1 MTYTPIKRGKY
12 TLGDVWKGQDEREW
26 EICRIAESDLG
37 NVFKLRTIFETRVLS
52 EYSMK
57 EFLRYK
63 VIKSPKLI
71 VL

>member
-1 MTYTPIKRGKY
+1 MAYTPIKRGEY
-12 TLGDVWKGQDEREW
+12 TLGDVWKGQDDKEW
-26 EICRIAESDLG
+26 KICKIAESDLG
-37 NVFKLRTIFETRVLS
+37 NVFKLRTIFEIRVLS

-63 VIKSPKLI
+63 VIKTSNSI